1 MRINVERA
9 PSYSV
14 IHVSGRVDTSC
25 APELRRTILDLFR
38 KRSEKTVIVNLS
50 EVQSLDSSG
59 VAALIEGQQ
68 EAQKGKRRF
77 VLVGLSEG
85 ARHVLELVQLL
96 DMFEICASVQ
106 DVKP

>member
-1 MRINVERA
+1 MRIEVERT

-14 IHVSGRVDTSC
+14 IHVGGRVDTSC

-38 KRSEKTVIVNLS
+38 KRNEKTVIVNLS
-50 EVQSLDSSG
+50 EAQSMDSSG

-68 EAQKGKRRF
+68 EAQKGNKRF

-85 ARHVLELVQLL
+85 VRHVLELVQLL
-96 DMFEICASVQ
+96 EMFEICATVEDAKS
-106 DVKP
+106 